1 MISRLPQQSIPS
13 PYFVLTATC
22 YTRRLGIVPPRELP
36 RRIQS
41 VRGGRSEPIV
51 PQRPLSSSAR
61 SGGWQ
66 GVLLE
71 RHMADEVYD
80 ARDTQAPS
88 NILHFFEG
96 LPLTSEWRFD
106 GHTVR
111 VVNLPGSLALEP
123 KGFHFDVHC
132 VRARRAPQWI
142 LDLDQ
147 ATFGQRIQE
156 AVHGGSVELK
166 PHFNLSDP
174 QLVSLCRLLQA
185 DLEAGCPTGPLYG
198 ELVSA
203 ALAIQLTRRCSV
215 NAAEVPSSRGGLSPG
230 RLRRVFEYIEANLDV
245 NVRLDTLA
253 REVGVSAFHFSRLFR
268 QSTGSSPHQ
277 YLLRRRLDRAK
288 TLLRQPDVS
297 LAEVSASTGFA
308 DQSHFTKVF
317 RQFTGVTP
325 SEYRHQP

>member
-1 MISRLPQQSIPS
+1 L
-13 PYFVLTATC
+13 
-22 YTRRLGIVPPRELP
+22 
-36 RRIQS
+36 
-41 VRGGRSEPIV
+41 
-51 PQRPLSSSAR
+51 SSAR
-61 SGGWQ
+61 SGSWE

-71 RHMADEVYD
+71 RHIGGEVYD
-80 ARDTQAPS
+80 ARDTEAPS

-96 LPLTSEWRFD
+96 APLTCEWRFE
-106 GHTVR
+106 GRTVR
-111 VVNLPGSLALEP
+111 VVNLPGSLAFEP
-123 KGFHFDVHC
+123 KGFRFHVHC
-132 VRARRAPQWI
+132 VRTRRAPQWI

-156 AVHGGSVELK
+156 TVRGGSVELT

-174 QLVSLCRLLQA
+174 HLVSLCRLLQA

-198 ELVSA
+198 ELLSA
-203 ALAIQLTRRCSV
+203 ALAIQLTQRCSV
-215 NAAEVPSSRGGLSPG
+215 NAAEVPSFRGGLCPA

-253 REVGVSAFHFSRLFR
+253 HEVGVSAFHFSRLFR

-277 YLLRRRLDRAK
+277 YLLQRRLDRAK
-288 TLLRQPDVS
+288 TLLRQPAIS
-297 LAEVSASTGFA
+297 LAEISAATGFA

-325 SEYRHQP
+325 SEYRRQL